1 MRRAKMVVHRAN
13 FSSGASAFQYRSRPD
28 RTRLAQEI
36 VPTLVQRLR
45 LGGCDCVRR
54 LDRYI
59 DVVIV
64 IILIVSI
71 VLSLTSPLLVCLP
84 LLPVPNE
91 PTDSILKIYK
101 AVAGSL
107 CVLGAG
113 LKSRGSNV
121 EGDRKSGPR
130 I

>member
-1 MRRAKMVVHRAN
+1 VQT
-13 FSSGASAFQYRSRPD
+13 FLLGASAFQYRSRLIV
-28 RTRLAQEI
+28 LASLKEI
-36 VPTLVQRLR
+36 VPTLVQGLR
-45 LGGCDCVRR
+45 LDGCDCVRR